1 MKFEVLFYSTD
12 STFILLRPCLCVRY
26 GPRIH
31 VFRNAQFF
39 LQGLWFNKPNTNAIC
54 RVMWQVVLPR
64 CTHSSKWAVLLWV
77 LEVFVVVVFCFDFWI
92 FFFFFF
98 FFWLGLQKWVGVCQ
112 IKHFRQLN
120 NWVIHVLN
128 SVHSFPPCTIL
139 LYAIYS
145 FGHLASCIYFC
156 TLFYTLLNLITLP
169 LLAIC

>member
-92 FFFFFF
+92 FFFFLVRASKMSRSLPDKV
-98 FFWLGLQKWVGVCQ
+98 WGSILGSWTTEWFTFLIQC
-112 IKHFRQLN
+112 IHFL
-120 NWVIHVLN
+120 HVLY
-128 SVHSFPPCTIL
+128 FYMPFI
-139 LYAIYS
+139 
-145 FGHLASCIYFC
+145 HLVI
-156 TLFYTLLNLITLP
+156 
-169 LLAIC
+169 